1 MQKPSCKAKTLD
13 AEEAEEEWRKRRR
26 KGEEVVTVIQS
37 EDTRCRGEMS
47 DKCNALLSV
56 SLALS
61 LALPDEARS
70 LLRACAC
77 RARERAAALRV
88 HLVHCVCTE

>member
-26 KGEEVVTVIQS
+26 KGEEVVIQS